1 MSGPLHN
8 KLLPLTETEQTSLFG
23 AWLNLASPLV
33 AEAIAAIGY
42 DWVMIDAEHGPNDV
56 SSVLSQLQAVSA
68 YPTVPV
74 VRIPNHD
81 GSVIKRYLDIG
92 AHNLLVPMVDTK
104 NQAQQIVE
112 ASRYPKAGIRGVGAG
127 LGRASRWSLQPDYLQ
142 TANASV
148 RLILQIE
155 SEEALHNLPEIL
167 SVEGIAA
174 VFFGP
179 ADIAASKG
187 LLGDPSDA
195 RVREAVIQGIRT
207 ARDRKIAA
215 GVFSGDQDFIKACEL
230 EGARLL
236 GVTSDVNLLVSNGK
250 RLLEYLRQ
258 PVD

>member
-1 MSGPLHN
+1 MFEPMHN
-8 KLLPLTETEQTSLFG
+8 KLLPLTETGQANLFG

-42 DWVMIDAEHGPNDV
+42 DWVLIDAEHGPNDI

-81 GSVIKRYLDIG
+81 ASVIKRYLDIG

-104 NQAQQIVE
+104 NQARQIVE

-127 LGRASRWSLQPDYLQ
+127 LARASRWSLQPDYLQ

-167 SVEGIAA
+167 TVEGIAA

-195 RVREAVIQGIRT
+195 RIREAVIQGIKT
-207 ARDRKIAA
+207 ACDRKIAA

-250 RLLEYLRQ
+250 RLLEHLRQ
-258 PVD
+258 PSA

>member
-1 MSGPLHN
+1 MFEPMHN
-8 KLLPLTETEQTSLFG
+8 KLLPLTETGQANLFG

-42 DWVMIDAEHGPNDV
+42 DWVLIDAEHGPNDI

-81 GSVIKRYLDIG
+81 ASVIKRYLDIG

-104 NQAQQIVE
+104 NQARQIVE

-127 LGRASRWSLQPDYLQ
+127 LARASRWSLQPDYLQ

-167 SVEGIAA
+167 TVEGIAA
-174 VFFGP
+174 VF
-179 ADIAASKG
+179 
-187 LLGDPSDA
+187 L
-195 RVREAVIQGIRT
+195 
-207 ARDRKIAA
+207 
-215 GVFSGDQDFIKACEL
+215 
-230 EGARLL
+230 ARLILQHRRVCSATPLTL
-236 GVTSDVNLLVSNGK
+236 GLGK
-250 RLLEYLRQ
+250 RSSRVLKQHVTVKLPPASFQAIRIL
-258 PVD
+258 